1 MLDVRLK
8 FTRMFSN
15 RRTVCCARL
24 FAFAWLLI
32 VQSAFALELE
42 GVRMHDA
49 PDYTRVVLDVSAK
62 ARYDLFTLRN
72 PDRVVIDLDDTVLAL
87 GFDPAAAPVAGE
99 RVRGLRAAPRGNGY
113 RVVLDVALPL
123 DPKGFTLAPVEPY
136 GHRLVVDLYSD
147 QPKRSKPVSAPRNED
162 KRDVVIAIDAGH
174 GGEDPGA
181 LGPRVGRSR
190 IQEKVVV
197 LQIAGRLRDK
207 LDRAPGYRALM
218 VRTGD
223 YYIALRKRVEI
234 ARDARADLLMSIH
247 ADAFRSASVSGAS
260 VYTLSER
267 GASSENARWLAE
279 KENRSDLIGG
289 VGGVS
294 LDDKDDLL
302 AHVLLDLSMDAS
314 RSASILAGELLVT
327 ELSRV
332 AKMHKR
338 RVEQA
343 GFAVLKS
350 PDVPSVLVETG
361 YISNP
366 DEARRL
372 HSPAYQEKIAT
383 ALFEGVRAYMEQQAP
398 AGSLIAW
405 QREQGGVRYT
415 IARGDTLS
423 GIAVRYG
430 TSTRR
435 IKEANGLSGDR
446 IRAGQVIIIPA
457 G

>member
-1 MLDVRLK
+1 
-8 FTRMFSN
+8 MFSN
-15 RRTVCCARL
+15 RWTVCCARL

-72 PDRVVIDLDDTVLAL
+72 PDRVVIDLDDTVLAP

-136 GHRLVVDLYSD
+136 GHRLVVDLYSG

-207 LDRAPGYRALM
+207 LDRTPGYRALM

-366 DEARRL
+366 GEARRL

>member
-1 MLDVRLK
+1 
-8 FTRMFSN
+8 
-15 RRTVCCARL
+15 
-24 FAFAWLLI
+24 
-32 VQSAFALELE
+32 
-42 GVRMHDA
+42 MHDA
-49 PDYTRVVLDVSAK
+49 PDYTRVVLDVS
-62 ARYDLFTLRN
+62 RSVRFDLFTLSN
-72 PDRVVIDLDDTVLAL
+72 PRRVVIDLKGTNASKA
-87 GFDPAAAPVAGE
+87 FASARAGISGG
-99 RVRGLRAAPRGNGY
+99 RVSGMRTAQRGSDY
-113 RVVLDVALPL
+113 RVVLDVKTALTPR
-123 DPKGFTLAPVEPY
+123 GFTLAPVEPY
-136 GHRLVVDLYSD
+136 GDRLVVDLYVD
-147 QPKRSKPVSAPRNED
+147 APGTDKPAVAPRNED
-162 KRDVVIAIDAGH
+162 KRDVIIAIDAGH

-181 LGPRVGRSR
+181 LGPRVGGAR
-190 IQEKVVV
+190 IREKAVV
-197 LQIAGRLRDK
+197 LSIAKRLERK
-207 LDRAPGYRALM
+207 LAAARGYQPLM
-218 VRTGD
+218 VRQGD
-223 YYIALRKRVEI
+223 YYIALRQRVEI
-234 ARDARADLLMSIH
+234 ARRGRADLFVSIH
-247 ADAFRSASVSGAS
+247 ADAFRIPSVSGAS

-314 RSASILAGELLVT
+314 RSASIQAGESLINQLG
-327 ELSRV
+327 RV

-343 GFAVLKS
+343 GFVVLKA
-350 PDVPSVLVETG
+350 PDMPSVLVETG

-372 HSPAYQEKIAT
+372 HSGAYQEKIAL
-383 ALFEGVRAYMEQQAP
+383 ALFEGIRAYMEDAAP
-398 AGSLIAW
+398 AGTLIAW
-405 QREQGGVRYT
+405 QRERGGVRYT

-435 IKEANGLSGDR
+435 IREANGLSGDR
-446 IRAGQVIIIPA
+446 IRVGQVIVIPA

>member
-1 MLDVRLK
+1 M
-8 FTRMFSN
+8 
-15 RRTVCCARL
+15 
-24 FAFAWLLI
+24 
-32 VQSAFALELE
+32 
-42 GVRMHDA
+42 
-49 PDYTRVVLDVSAK
+49 
-62 ARYDLFTLRN
+62 
-72 PDRVVIDLDDTVLAL
+72 
-87 GFDPAAAPVAGE
+87 PATPS
-99 RVRGLRAAPRGNGY
+99 L
-113 RVVLDVALPL
+113 
-123 DPKGFTLAPVEPY
+123 
-136 GHRLVVDLYSD
+136 
-147 QPKRSKPVSAPRNED
+147 KRSREF
-162 KRDVVIAIDAGH
+162 
-174 GGEDPGA
+174 
-181 LGPRVGRSR
+181 RVNG
-190 IQEKVVV
+190 
-197 LQIAGRLRDK
+197 
-207 LDRAPGYRALM
+207 M
-218 VRTGD
+218 RTLTD
-223 YYIALRKRVEI
+223 E
-234 ARDARADLLMSIH
+234 
-247 ADAFRSASVSGAS
+247 
-260 VYTLSER
+260 
-267 GASSENARWLAE
+267 
-279 KENRSDLIGG
+279 
-289 VGGVS
+289 
-294 LDDKDDLL
+294 
-302 AHVLLDLSMDAS
+302 
-314 RSASILAGELLVT
+314 
-327 ELSRV
+327 
-332 AKMHKR
+332 R

>member
-72 PDRVVIDLDDTVLAL
+72 PDRVVIDLDDTVLAP

-423 GIAVRYG
+423 GIAVRYR

>member
-1 MLDVRLK
+1 
-8 FTRMFSN
+8 MFSN
-15 RRTVCCARL
+15 RWTGCCARL

-72 PDRVVIDLDDTVLAL
+72 PDRVVIDLDDTVLAP

-435 IKEANGLSGDR
+435 IKQANGLSGDR

>member
-1 MLDVRLK
+1 MPLAIL
-8 FTRMFSN
+8 
-15 RRTVCCARL
+15 CA
-24 FAFAWLLI
+24 FLLLPGVVYS
-32 VQSAFALELE
+32 VQLQ

-49 PDYTRVVLDVSAK
+49 PDYTRVVLDVSSAV
-62 ARYDLFTLRN
+62 RYELFTLSN
-72 PDRVVIDLDDTVLAL
+72 PRRVVIDLKST
-87 GFDPAAAPVAGE
+87 AAAGGFNPASTPITGT
-99 RVRGLRAAPRGNGY
+99 RVRSLRASPRGMDY
-113 RVVLDVALPL
+113 RVVLDVSVPL
-123 DPKGFTLAPVEPY
+123 SPRGFTLAPVEPY
-136 GHRLVVDLYSD
+136 GDRLVVDLYTD
-147 QPKRSKPVSAPRNED
+147 EPKAGKPVVAPRNED

-181 LGPRVGRSR
+181 LGPWVGGKR
-190 IQEKVVV
+190 IREKEVVYKIAQR
-197 LQIAGRLRDK
+197 LQSK
-207 LDRAPGYRALM
+207 LNVAKGYRAVM
-218 VRTGD
+218 VRQGD
-223 YYIALRKRVEI
+223 YYVALRERVDI
-234 ARDARADLLMSIH
+234 ARKARADLFVSIH
-247 ADAFRSASVSGAS
+247 ADAFRIPSVSGAS

-302 AHVLLDLSMDAS
+302 AHVLLDLSMDAN
-314 RSASILAGELLVT
+314 RSASIAAGESLLGQ
-327 ELSRV
+327 LGRV
-332 AKMHKR
+332 ARMHKR

-343 GFAVLKS
+343 GFVVLKS

-372 HSPAYQEKIAT
+372 HSSSYQEKIAI
-383 ALFEGVRAYMEQQAP
+383 ALFEGIRGYMQSSAP
-398 AGSLIAW
+398 PGTLIAW

-430 TSTRR
+430 TSASR
-435 IKEANGLSGDR
+435 IKQANGLSGDR
-446 IRAGQVIIIPA
+446 IRVGQVIVIPA
-457 G
+457 T

>member
-1 MLDVRLK
+1 
-8 FTRMFSN
+8 
-15 RRTVCCARL
+15 
-24 FAFAWLLI
+24 LLI

-72 PDRVVIDLDDTVLAL
+72 PDRVVIDLDDTVLAP
-87 GFDPAAAPVAGE
+87 GFDPGAAPVAGE

-207 LDRAPGYRALM
+207 LDRASGYRALM

-435 IKEANGLSGDR
+435 IKQANGLSGDR